1 MTKKVWTDE
10 EKEELTKKS
19 KFRMEQAEEL
29 LVKGIE
35 EVFSSEKYADFLKF
49 YSGFHQYS
57 LTNMLLIMIQFPEAS
72 CCASYADWK
81 KKGRH
86 VKKGEKGLMI
96 RVPTPKK
103 FIVED
108 EDGNEEERF
117 KLFFKVGSVFDIS
130 QTDGEPLP
138 EICNK
143 LTGIVENYS
152 EIYDSICAAAGIPVT
167 LEDFEG
173 SANGFYSPTESKIVI
188 RSGMSEAQTI
198 KTLVHETAHSLL
210 HKKGGEQEK
219 VDRETAELQA
229 ESVAYIVC
237 NYLGIDT
244 SDYSFGYVAG
254 WSKGKS
260 SKHLEKN
267 LTIIGKAAEKIIA
280 RLEGKPETEGKAA
293 A

>member
-1 MTKKVWTDE
+1 MKKEWTDE
-10 EKEELTKKS
+10 EKAELTEKN
-19 KFRMEQAEEL
+19 KFRMNQAEEM

-35 EVFSSEKYADFLKF
+35 QVFSSEKYADFLKF

-57 LTNMLLIMIQFPEAS
+57 LTNTLLIMLQLPGAS
-72 CCASYADWK
+72 RCASYADWK
-81 KKGRH
+81 KKGRQ
-86 VKKGEKGLMI
+86 VKKGEKGIMI

-103 FIVED
+103 FVVED

-117 KLFFKVGSVFDIS
+117 KMFFKVGSVFDIS
-130 QTDGEPLP
+130 QTDGEPIP
-138 EICNK
+138 ELCNK
-143 LTGIVENYS
+143 LTGVVENYS

-167 LEDFEG
+167 QEDFDG
-173 SANGFYSPTESKIVI
+173 SASGYYSPTENKIVV

-210 HKKGGEQEK
+210 HCKGSEQEK
-219 VDRETAELQA
+219 TDRQTAELQA

-267 LTIIGKAAEKIIA
+267 LTIIGKAAEKIIS
-280 RLEGKPETEGKAA
+280 RLEGKTETEKAA